1 MQPNAAIPTFRLPPG
16 ISLAQ
21 ASPWHTAEVTLE
33 SPALDVMTDL
43 TQVKAATIRP
53 DATLEQAE
61 QTMIYQGVRMLFVV
75 SDMPELE
82 GLITSTDLRG
92 ERQMRLVHARQLR
105 FDEMRVADVMTE
117 LGVARCDR
125 VRAHAQRHRRQHDRH
140 AQARGPQPPAGGAGG
155 HVAARRCACAASSR
169 ARRSSASSAPSST
182 SPRSRATSPRSNAR
196 WSEPRPAAPPSV
208 LGLVE
213 REAVERA
220 VGSRRPTMP
229 RRSESAR
236 PRRSACRRPCRPSAR
251 PAR

>member
-1 MQPNAAIPTFRLPPG
+1 MHANAAIPTFRLPPG

-21 ASPWHTAEVTLE
+21 ASPWHTSEVTLE

-43 TQVKAATIRP
+43 TQVKAATIQP

-117 LGVARCDR
+117 LGWLDAIEFGRMRSATVGNMIATLKRVGRNHLLVVQVATSSTPLR
-125 VRAHAQRHRRQHDRH
+125 VR
-140 AQARGPQPPAGGAGG
+140 G
-155 HVAARRCACAASSR
+155 VVSR
-169 ARRSSASSAPSST
+169 AQIERQLGTVIDITEIAS
-182 SPRSRATSPRSNAR
+182 NF
-196 WSEPRPAAPPSV
+196 SE
-208 LGLVE
+208 
-213 REAVERA
+213 VERA
-220 VGSRRPTMP
+220 LV
-229 RRSESAR
+229 
-236 PRRSACRRPCRPSAR
+236 
-251 PAR
+251 